1 MPYDPTDG
9 QPSNREATDRA
20 RQKLFNT
27 VYESLRPRVLAL
39 VRAGDHDGAWDLLCD
54 GPDIEGR
61 ALRWVDGQ
69 HVGLSAIDRVDIS
82 RRLHERATE
91 RGFDQQARWR
101 VAKMVRRIIETT
113 DWTVGK
119 AVRG

>member
-1 MPYDPTDG
+1 
-9 QPSNREATDRA
+9 
-20 RQKLFNT
+20 
-27 VYESLRPRVLAL
+27 
-39 VRAGDHDGAWDLLCD
+39 
-54 GPDIEGR
+54 
-61 ALRWVDGQ
+61 
-69 HVGLSAIDRVDIS
+69 VDIS

-91 RGFDQQARWR
+91 RGFDPQARWR